1 LKFLVD
7 NALSPR
13 LANGL
18 AAAGHD
24 AVHVRDL
31 GLQSA
36 DDETLFQL
44 AADENR
50 ILVSEDTDFGT
61 LLALRQTASPSV
73 ILLRHMPDRSADN
86 LLSVL
91 LANLEAVDSYL
102 DTGAV
107 VVIEASRVRIRR
119 LPISDTPRNE

>member
-1 LKFLVD
+1 MKFLVD

-18 AAAGHD
+18 AVAGHD

-36 DDETLFQL
+36 DDEMLFRL
-44 AADENR
+44 AAEQDR

-73 ILLRHMPDRSADN
+73 ILFPSLPTSLRHQLPLE
-86 LLSVL
+86 LL
-91 LANLEAVDSYL
+91 
-102 DTGAV
+102 
-107 VVIEASRVRIRR
+107 
-119 LPISDTPRNE
+119 